1 MPAARRRRVLAGKA
15 AAVLTAAA
23 ALLAAGGEPA
33 AADTVRDREWA
44 LAALHAQTA
53 WETSKGAGVT
63 VAVLDTGVDATHP
76 DLTGQVLAGK
86 DLVGFGASR
95 GDKTW
100 ANHGTGMAAI
110 IAGHGHGPGGGSGV
124 LGIAPEARILP
135 VRVIL
140 EEKDPKRDQARKSRG
155 GALPEGIRWAADH
168 GAGVI
173 NLSLGDDSAT
183 AAPVAAE
190 ADAIQYAL
198 GKGVVVVASAGNSGD
213 KADRSSYPAAYPGVI
228 AVAAVDQS
236 GRHPSF
242 STHRWYA
249 SVAAP
254 GEDVVIADPDRKYYD
269 GLGTSAASAYVS
281 GAAALLRSAYPELSP
296 LQIKQVLQDTTRHKP
311 KGGRSDEMGTGEID
325 PAAALAAAAK
335 LKPAPLAPV
344 AAAYPHRYFGTG
356 PDPAPAP
363 EAASSVLGNG
373 VAAAFG
379 AVGAVLVA
387 LAALLWFR
395 PRRPAPAGTGD
406 VPPPDRLPEWR

>member
-1 MPAARRRRVLAGKA
+1 MNPRTTRLLRPVAVVAAA
-15 AAVLTAAA
+15 AAVL
-23 ALLAAGGEPA
+23 ALGSGPA
-33 AADTVRDREWA
+33 AADTIRDRQWA
-44 LAALHAQTA
+44 LSALHAQTA
-53 WETSKGAGVT
+53 WQTTRGAGVT

-86 DLVGFGASR
+86 DLVGFGAAH
-95 GDKTW
+95 GDPAW

-110 IAGHGHGPGGGSGV
+110 IAGHGHGSGGGKGV
-124 LGIAPEARILP
+124 LGIAPRAKILP

-140 EEKDPKRDQARKSRG
+140 EEKDPQRDKARKSRG
-155 GALPEGIRWAADH
+155 GALPEGIRWAVDH
-168 GAGVI
+168 GADVI

-190 ADAIQYAL
+190 ADAIRYAL

-228 AVAAVDQS
+228 AVAAVNQS
-236 GRHPSF
+236 GGHPAF

-254 GEDVVIADPDRKYYD
+254 GEDIVMADPDRKYYD
-269 GLGTSAASAYVS
+269 GVGTSAASAYVS
-281 GAAALLRSAYPELSP
+281 GAVALLRSAHPDLSP
-296 LQIKQVLQDTTRHKP
+296 LQIKQVLQETTRHKP
-311 KGGRSDEMGTGEID
+311 KGGRSDELGTGEID
-325 PAAALAAAAK
+325 PAAALTAAAR
-335 LKPAPLAPV
+335 LEPGPPV
-344 AAAYPHRYFGTG
+344 PTAAAYPHRYFGSG
-356 PDPAPAP
+356 PDPAPVP
-363 EAASSVLGNG
+363 AAGSSVLGNG

-395 PRRPAPAGTGD
+395 PRRPAAAAAAD